1 MAELEGARS
10 TGRTSTST
18 ATSAIV
24 YGAAKAGGADAG
36 AGSGAAQ
43 PAGGSRRERGWR
55 AVQARVVKPEGNKQA
70 SEQQV
75 IGGSQDSVVRDPT
88 KRSSIDHL
96 TNLEESVLGRE
107 PEGGSSNAL
116 KSDFVGC
123 WTGADAV
130 IVVVV

>member
-18 ATSAIV
+18 ASSAIA

-43 PAGGSRRERGWR
+43 PVGGSRRERGWR
-55 AVQARVVKPEGNKQA
+55 AVKARVVKPEGNKQA
-70 SEQQV
+70 SEQQQQQQV
-75 IGGSQDSVVRDPT
+75 IGGSQDGVVRDPT

-116 KSDFVGC
+116 ES
-123 WTGADAV
+123 
-130 IVVVV
+130 